1 MAAAAA
7 SAAVDW
13 HAGRLK
19 RLAQKL
25 DEAKATVSRLESDL
39 RKGQALSDAAKQF
52 AEATERDPPAP
63 QPELTPQTLSSEISD
78 DILSK
83 RMDIMLTGA
92 CFEEHDEYVP
102 SGLGPVAP
110 FITHELLLR
119 VRNLIAAR
127 PTAQRGDIR
136 CALAAVVADLTGA
149 TPGGQIVYHGT
160 NRGPNQGLAL
170 PSTAKTIPVS
180 KGVEQG
186 ITQRFFSAAM
196 QIGANMD
203 LQLNKYIE
211 KNRRLEKQG
220 KRKRVETIA
229 ALDHELFICP
239 FGGTPPPPPPPV
251 QPAQAEEAQG
261 MAQLV
266 EAAGQLAPRRS
277 RAAGNELYELSF
289 AADERVFGRRR

>member
-1 MAAAAA
+1 MAAAA
-7 SAAVDW
+7 SRAAVDW

-19 RLAQKL
+19 RLALKL

-170 PSTAKTIPVS
+170 PSTAKTIPVT
-180 KGVEQG
+180 KGAEQG
-186 ITQRFFSAAM
+186 ITQRFFSAAH

-203 LQLNKYIE
+203 AQLNKYIE
-211 KNRRLEKQG
+211 KDRRLQKQG

>member
-1 MAAAAA
+1 MAAAL
-7 SAAVDW
+7 AAVDW

-149 TPGGQIVYHGT
+149 TPGGFQTHK
-160 NRGPNQGLAL
+160 AL
-170 PSTAKTIPVS
+170 PSTAKTIPMT
-180 KGVEQG
+180 KGAEQG

-239 FGGTPPPPPPPV
+239 FGGTPPPPPPV